1 MAGPWMR
8 AFLSLDPRT
17 FLSRMAVPTLA
28 LFGGLDL
35 QVPPKENSEA
45 MAKAFED
52 GTDQALAERLVRA
65 VEAGRDAG
73 GQPEGQNSAALL
85 VYGDQPFPVVD
96 LRVDLHDEPEAELR
110 RLWDWFSPMVPY
122 YVQRAI
128 KPVPRWWQWRMDHVP
143 GWTARHLKK

>member
-1 MAGPWMR
+1 
-8 AFLSLDPRT
+8 
-17 FLSRMAVPTLA
+17 
-28 LFGGLDL
+28 
-35 QVPPKENSEA
+35 

-52 GTDQALAERLVRA
+52 GTDQVLAERLVRA